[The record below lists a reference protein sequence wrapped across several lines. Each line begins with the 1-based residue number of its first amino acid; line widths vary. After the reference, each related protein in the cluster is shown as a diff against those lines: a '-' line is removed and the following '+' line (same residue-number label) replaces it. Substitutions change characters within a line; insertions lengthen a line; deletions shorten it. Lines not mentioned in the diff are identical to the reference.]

1 MLGSKEEKV
10 KILKRLEQGKVK
22 IDTGVFGI
30 YKMDDIED
38 HFDYLCETEKNK
50 HGHGNLKFFQ
60 SYLHFP

>member
-10 KILKRLEQGKVK
+10 RILKRLEQGKVK

-38 HFDYLCETEKNK
+38 HFDYLCETEKNRQ
-50 HGHGNLKFFQ
+50 GHGN
-60 SYLHFP
+60 